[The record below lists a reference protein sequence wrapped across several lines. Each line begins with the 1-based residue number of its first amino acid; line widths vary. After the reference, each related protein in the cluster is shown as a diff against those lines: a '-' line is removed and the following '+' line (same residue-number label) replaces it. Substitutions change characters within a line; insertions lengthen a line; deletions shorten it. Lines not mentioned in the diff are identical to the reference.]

1 MRKKMVAALTSIFIA
16 ASLAACGGNSGTGSP
31 TANTDQVQESE
42 AATEQTE
49 PADEQTSNQQDES
62 QTATETGKLSLDT
75 TIEETVLFEDDNIRI
90 IAESLDFKYN
100 SPYLHL
106 KFENNGD
113 KALSF
118 VSGSIGYSGNSVN
131 GYMVDGF
138 YVNVDVEPGKT
149 ALEETYV
156 NGDLLNILGIEK
168 IKEIGIGFDIKDSD
182 YNDYA
187 QTGPLY
193 IATSDADGADDGETY
208 NGSSG

>member
-1 MRKKMVAALTSIFIA
+1 MKKKMAAALTSIFIA

-138 YVNVDVEPGKT
+138 
-149 ALEETYV
+149 
-156 NGDLLNILGIEK
+156 
-168 IKEIGIGFDIKDSD
+168 
-182 YNDYA
+182 
-187 QTGPLY
+187 
-193 IATSDADGADDGETY
+193 
-208 NGSSG
+208 